1 MLRFG
6 TLVLAVYAAWTSPL
20 ASERQVLTFRT
31 RAWLSFA
38 PPTCRMP
45 PGQASGVSR
54 ADPGGR
60 VTLRFR
66 HRLIRFRHFC
76 SGSLALASLN
86 LACQDQV
93 PTFPQ
98 RCRVGPGISPRAA
111 HRSGLD
117 TLASSGSCHR
127 TKAAASRRELEL
139 LLLPVDSLPTSV
151 TCPLRSTGIT
161 PLPRYYG
168 AVRPYPPHRYF
179 RPRSFAAC
187 TFSLGIAGQVLKFR
201 TRARM
206 RVMPPIHR
214 APRGQ

>member
-1 MLRFG
+1 MTFTTAALTEAAHGGLKPSPTGRLRR
-6 TLVLAVYAAWTSPL
+6 VLLHLSYSMALSHLLDTS
-20 ASERQVLTFRT
+20 
-31 RAWLSFA
+31 
-38 PPTCRMP
+38 
-45 PGQASGVSR
+45 
-54 ADPGGR
+54 
-60 VTLRFR
+60 
-66 HRLIRFRHFC
+66 
-76 SGSLALASLN
+76 
-86 LACQDQV
+86 
-93 PTFPQ
+93 
-98 RCRVGPGISPRAA
+98 RVGPGSSPRAA

-139 LLLPVDSLPTSV
+139 LLLTVGSLPTSV
-151 TCPLRSTGIT
+151 TCPLRSAGIP

-168 AVRPYPPHRYF
+168 AVRPCPPHRYF

-201 TRARM
+201 TRART